1 MDIGIPCLPY
11 TGQRERDRQNKRE
24 RGGWTQV
31 HPHLPYTEVRERE
44 DGHRYSLLP
53 LHWRDRERETHTQNK
68 RFPIDSLYFDC
79 NRVHTLKGHSRR
91 VQSIASNPS
100 GKLVASASWDCTIR
114 VWNVAKGE
122 CVCDLKVGR

>member
-1 MDIGIPCLPY
+1 MDTGTPPPPIHRSERERMDTGNPYLLY
-11 TGQRERDRQNKRE
+11 TGEIER
-24 RGGWTQV
+24 
-31 HPHLPYTEVRERE
+31 
-44 DGHRYSLLP
+44 
-53 LHWRDRERETHTQNK
+53 HTQN
-68 RFPIDSLYFDC
+68 RHFPIDSLYFDC
-79 NRVHTLKGHSRR
+79 NRMHTLKGHSRR